1 MRMFRYVAWIYL
13 KNILIIAFALSFLF
27 AGLDYLQNADRLEG
41 FNLKILYLFYRGAY
55 AFDLLFPL
63 TLVFAMIVAK
73 IVLVRSNALTS
84 FYALG
89 YSKKAVLLP
98 FVGVALAATLLYVGL
113 HNTSFVDSEPSAKA
127 LLQGKKHNV
136 VTRDLFLK
144 YNRSFVYIGRL
155 DPAKREAW
163 DIRIYDRAKEG
174 VSQVIYGKKAKF
186 DGEKWI
192 VTDARILKKPDRL
205 RLGEKGFEMES
216 VARVETL
223 HGFKPKILTSVFEG
237 KQSYTVE
244 SAFEALRL
252 LLSQN
257 LNTLKIR
264 NFIYYMLLSPL
275 FALFLV
281 VSFFLSMPPYARS
294 VNLALR
300 SFAFVGAALAVWG
313 LLYLLYRMGR
323 AGVIVPEAGIPVVI
337 GTLGIYAL
345 YSFLFRTE
353 RI

>member
-41 FNLKILYLFYRGAY
+41 FNLKTLYLFYRGAY

-63 TLVFAMIVAK
+63 TLVFAMIVSK
-73 IVLVRSNALTS
+73 IVLVRTNALMS

-98 FVGVALAATLLYVGL
+98 FVTVALAATLLYIGL
-113 HNTSFVDSEPSAKA
+113 HNTSFVDAKPSAKA
-127 LLQGKKHNV
+127 LLEGKKHNV
-136 VTRDLFLK
+136 VTRDLFVK

-163 DIRIYDRAKEG
+163 DIRIFNRVKED
-174 VSQVIYGKKAKF
+174 VAQVIYGKKARF

-192 VTDARILKKPDRL
+192 VTDARILEKPDTL
-205 RLGEKGFEMES
+205 RLGGRGFTTER

-237 KQSYTVE
+237 KQSYTVG

-252 LLSQN
+252 LVSQN
-257 LNTLKIR
+257 LNTVKIR

-281 VSFFLSMPPYARS
+281 VSFFLAMPPYARS

-300 SFAFVGAALAVWG
+300 SFVLVGVALAVWG
-313 LLYLLYRMGR
+313 VLYLLFRLGR
-323 AGVIVPEAGIPVVI
+323 AGVVVPEAGIPVVV
-337 GTLGIYAL
+337 GLLGLYAL
-345 YSFLFRTE
+345 YSFLFRTR